1 MIAALPFGPGGLA
14 FIALYLLSLL
24 ALGWWGRNARQS
36 DTLQDFYLAGPGVGF
51 AVLLLTLY
59 ATQWSGNTLF
69 GYTGKAYK
77 EGFSWLV
84 SLHFMTGLVV
94 CYLLFAP
101 WLHKLAKRHG
111 FITPAD
117 YLMHRFDSRPLCL
130 LAVIVMIVGVANYL
144 LAQLIAM
151 GTAVEV
157 MLAFD
162 IAAGAIPEDPATSR
176 LAYGAFVG
184 GVILLVVIMLIYEN
198 LGGFRAVAW
207 TDAIQG
213 VILILGFLL
222 VLGLVIN
229 KYGSPAKATTQL
241 IQHAQQVET
250 ETAGDDSKEA
260 VDKRTKAARK
270 IDPPSSTA
278 GKLNWL
284 SWILIVGLGGA
295 MYPQA
300 IQRIYAAR
308 DSRVLRRSLAVMVFL
323 PLTATIT
330 ALFVG
335 VIASTQDL
343 TLKNSEHL
351 LPAVCRVV
359 MDTPVGYWL
368 VVVLTAAILAAL
380 MSTADSV
387 LLVISAMITK
397 DIYARHFNPAA
408 TEPQLTR
415 LGKWISA
422 AVILL
427 MAVVAIV
434 FYDHRDPKENILIV
448 LLKLKF
454 EMLVQLAPA
463 FILGIHLKSLRSG
476 PVIAGMATGLAV
488 ALGLF
493 LQRKFGANPINI
505 HGLHEGVIGLMANLL
520 VLTIAMRVGG
530 ANSTLSQSK

>member
-1 MIAALPFGPGGLA
+1 MIAALPFGPGGLT

-24 ALGWWGRNARQS
+24 ALGWWGRQARQS
-36 DTLQDFYLAGPGVGF
+36 DTLKDFYLGGSGVGF

-69 GYTGKAYK
+69 GYTGMAYRD
-77 EGFSWLV
+77 GFSWLV

-101 WLHKLAKRHG
+101 WLHRLAKQHG

-117 YLMHRFDSRPLCL
+117 FLMHRFDSRPLCL
-130 LAVIVMIVGVANYL
+130 LAVVVMVIGVSNYL

-157 MLAFD
+157 MLTFD
-162 IAAGAIPEDPATSR
+162 IAAGSIPDDPATGR

-184 GVILLVVIMLIYEN
+184 GVILLVLIMLIYEN

-213 VILILGFLL
+213 IILIIGFLL
-222 VLGLVIN
+222 MLGLVIH
-229 KYGSPAKATTQL
+229 KYGTPAQATTKL
-241 IQHAQQVET
+241 IQKAQQAESSALT
-250 ETAGDDSKEA
+250 NPTDEA
-260 VDKRTKAARK
+260 EEARTHATRK
-270 IDPPSSTA
+270 IDPPASTA

-308 DSRVLRRSLAVMVFL
+308 NSRVLRRSLAVMVFL

-359 MDTPVGYWL
+359 MDTPAGYWL

-387 LLVISAMITK
+387 LLIISAMVTK
-397 DIYARHFNPAA
+397 DIYARHINPTA

-422 AVILL
+422 TVVLL
-427 MAVVAIV
+427 MAAAAIA
-434 FYDHRDPKENILIV
+434 FYDHRDPRENILIV

-463 FILGIHLKSLRSG
+463 FILGIHCNNLRSG
-476 PVIAGMATGLAV
+476 PILAGMATGLAV

-493 LQRKFGANPINI
+493 LQRKFSASPIDL
-505 HGLHEGVIGLMANLL
+505 HGMHEGLIGLAANLL
-520 VLTIAMRVGG
+520 VLGIASRFFGP
-530 ANSTLSQSK
+530 NRHFFR

>member
-1 MIAALPFGPGGLA
+1 
-14 FIALYLLSLL
+14 
-24 ALGWWGRNARQS
+24 
-36 DTLQDFYLAGPGVGF
+36 
-51 AVLLLTLY
+51 
-59 ATQWSGNTLF
+59 
-69 GYTGKAYK
+69 
-77 EGFSWLV
+77 
-84 SLHFMTGLVV
+84 
-94 CYLLFAP
+94 
-101 WLHKLAKRHG
+101 
-111 FITPAD
+111 
-117 YLMHRFDSRPLCL
+117 MHRFDSRPLCL

-463 FILGIHLKSLRSG
+463 FILGIHCQSLRPG
-476 PVIAGMATGLAV
+476 PVLSGMAVGLAV

-493 LQRKFGANPINI
+493 LQRKFGTNPIDI
-505 HGLHEGVIGLMANLL
+505 HGLHEGVIGSVANCL
-520 VLTIAMRVGG
+520 VVFTSSLQR
-530 ANSTLSQSK
+530 K